1 MVEGSQWPSLR
12 GHEEKTIQRPRGG
25 KKGLSRGGCEGIA
38 GTLASYADECTPAT
52 ARPEQ
57 SARPLNDASHSRAR
71 GVLHAIAICEG
82 EGEGEGERGVS
93 GAGEKEESEREV
105 GLGILNFQRTHL
117 HAMDGPPGTVFAAD
131 ACGKC
136 VSNTDR

>member
-1 MVEGSQWPSLR
+1 M
-12 GHEEKTIQRPRGG
+12 
-25 KKGLSRGGCEGIA
+25 
-38 GTLASYADECTPAT
+38 ASYADECTPAT

-57 SARPLNDASHSRAR
+57 SARPLNEASHSKAR
-71 GVLHAIAICEG
+71 GVLHAIAIG
-82 EGEGEGERGVS
+82 EGEGEGGES
-93 GAGEKEESEREV
+93 GAGERAESEREV